1 MAASLV
7 ETDVSSISKVD
18 QYFHKPVETQSY
30 ELSEALEALKAD
42 TSNAAALAEYQA
54 NLPNIILHVM
64 PNLLSIKVIK
74 DLAMSIIGNM
84 CVNMSFTEVMYGYCT
99 YYSG

>member
-7 ETDVSSISKVD
+7 QTDVNSINKVD
-18 QYFHKPVETQSY
+18 QYFHKPVRTQSNN
-30 ELSEALEALKAD
+30 LSKALEALKAD

-54 NLPNIILHVM
+54 KLAEYNITR
-64 PNLLSIKVIK
+64 NAQSTSIKVVK

-84 CVNMSFTEVMYGYCT
+84 R
-99 YYSG
+99 

>member
-7 ETDVSSISKVD
+7 ETDVSSINKVD
-18 QYFHKPVETQSY
+18 QYFHKPVRTQSNN
-30 ELSEALEALKAD
+30 LSKALEALKAD

-54 NLPNIILHVM
+54 KLAEYNITR
-64 PNLLSIKVIK
+64 NAQSTSIKVIK

-84 CVNMSFTEVMYGYCT
+84 R
-99 YYSG
+99 

>member
-7 ETDVSSISKVD
+7 QTDVSSINKVD
-18 QYFHKPVETQSY
+18 QYFHKPVRKQSNN
-30 ELSEALEALKAD
+30 LSKALEALKAD

-54 NLPNIILHVM
+54 KLAEYNITR
-64 PNLLSIKVIK
+64 NAQSTSIKVVK

-84 CVNMSFTEVMYGYCT
+84 R
-99 YYSG
+99 

>member
-18 QYFHKPVETQSY
+18 QYFHQPVKTQSN
-30 ELSEALEALKAD
+30 ELSKALEALKSD

-54 NLPNIILHVM
+54 KLAEYNITR
-64 PNLLSIKVIK
+64 NAQSTSIKVIK

-84 CVNMSFTEVMYGYCT
+84 R
-99 YYSG
+99 

>member
-7 ETDVSSISKVD
+7 QTDVSSINKVD
-18 QYFHKPVETQSY
+18 QYFHKPVRTQSNN
-30 ELSEALEALKAD
+30 LSKALEALKAD

-54 NLPNIILHVM
+54 KLAEYNITR
-64 PNLLSIKVIK
+64 NAQSTSIKVIK

-84 CVNMSFTEVMYGYCT
+84 R
-99 YYSG
+99 

>member
-7 ETDVSSISKVD
+7 QTDVSSINKVD
-18 QYFHKPVETQSY
+18 QYFHKPVRTQSNN
-30 ELSEALEALKAD
+30 LSKALEALKAD

-54 NLPNIILHVM
+54 KLAEYNITR
-64 PNLLSIKVIK
+64 NAQSTSIKVVK

-84 CVNMSFTEVMYGYCT
+84 P
-99 YYSG
+99 

>member
-18 QYFHKPVETQSY
+18 QYFHKPVKTQSY
-30 ELSEALEALKAD
+30 ELSEALKAD

-54 NLPNIILHVM
+54 KLAEYNITR
-64 PNLLSIKVIK
+64 NAQSTSIKVIK

-84 CVNMSFTEVMYGYCT
+84 R
-99 YYSG
+99 

>member
-18 QYFHKPVETQSY
+18 QYFHKPVRTQSNN
-30 ELSEALEALKAD
+30 LSKALEALKAD

-54 NLPNIILHVM
+54 KLAEYNITR
-64 PNLLSIKVIK
+64 NAQSTSIKVVK

-84 CVNMSFTEVMYGYCT
+84 R
-99 YYSG
+99 

>member
-1 MAASLV
+1 MPASLV

-18 QYFHKPVETQSY
+18 QYFYQPVKTQSD
-30 ELSEALEALKAD
+30 ELSKALEALKAD

-54 NLPNIILHVM
+54 KLAEYNITR
-64 PNLLSIKVIK
+64 NAQSTSIKVIK

-84 CVNMSFTEVMYGYCT
+84 R
-99 YYSG
+99 

>member
-18 QYFHKPVETQSY
+18 QYFHKPVKTQSN
-30 ELSEALEALKAD
+30 ELSKALEALKSD

-54 NLPNIILHVM
+54 KLAEYNITR
-64 PNLLSIKVIK
+64 NAQSTSIKVIR

-84 CVNMSFTEVMYGYCT
+84 R
-99 YYSG
+99 

>member
-7 ETDVSSISKVD
+7 ETDVSSINKVD
-18 QYFHKPVETQSY
+18 QYFHKPVRTQSNN
-30 ELSEALEALKAD
+30 LSKALEALKAD

-54 NLPNIILHVM
+54 KLAEYNITR
-64 PNLLSIKVIK
+64 NAQSTSIKVVK

-84 CVNMSFTEVMYGYCT
+84 R
-99 YYSG
+99 

>member
-18 QYFHKPVETQSY
+18 QYFHKPVKTQSN
-30 ELSEALEALKAD
+30 ELSKALEALKAD

-54 NLPNIILHVM
+54 KLAEYNITR
-64 PNLLSIKVIK
+64 NAQSTSIKVIK

-84 CVNMSFTEVMYGYCT
+84 R
-99 YYSG
+99 

>member
-18 QYFHKPVETQSY
+18 QYFHKPVKTQSN
-30 ELSEALEALKAD
+30 ELSKALEALKAD

-54 NLPNIILHVM
+54 KLAEYNITR
-64 PNLLSIKVIK
+64 NAQSTSIKVVK

-84 CVNMSFTEVMYGYCT
+84 R
-99 YYSG
+99 

>member
-18 QYFHKPVETQSY
+18 QYFHQPVKTQSN
-30 ELSEALEALKAD
+30 ELSKALEALKAD

-54 NLPNIILHVM
+54 KLAEYNITR
-64 PNLLSIKVIK
+64 NAQSTSIKVIK

-84 CVNMSFTEVMYGYCT
+84 R
-99 YYSG
+99 